1 MSVDTCRQES
11 LGFILRLP
19 TTDMRA
25 SDVDLVEVLKERSM
39 LKKVLIDF
47 EKIALN
53 FNHNSVSTQD
63 TTLKEL
69 TYLKSSHCK
78 VKC

>member
-19 TTDMRA
+19 ITDMKA
-25 SDVDLVEVLKERSM
+25 SYVDLIEVLKERSI

-47 EKIALN
+47 EKISLN

-69 TYLKSSHCK
+69 TRVPI
-78 VKC
+78 VK